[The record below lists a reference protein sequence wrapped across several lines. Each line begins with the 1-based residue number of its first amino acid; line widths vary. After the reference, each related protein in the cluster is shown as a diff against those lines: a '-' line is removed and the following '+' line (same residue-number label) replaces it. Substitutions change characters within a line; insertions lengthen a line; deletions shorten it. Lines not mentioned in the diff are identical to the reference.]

1 MNKRQEF
8 ENAFADIF
16 QFDNGTEVCE
26 YHVMLHVTSSRLSF
40 DQQLE
45 AILSAY
51 NQLLE
56 GTLQGAQ
63 AVFKRYFLSDAANQA
78 DDVIVAD
85 VTDCA
90 KSIIQQAPLDGTKIA
105 LWVYLMTNVQTGIG
119 KSGLY
124 EVRHGA
130 FRHLWNGSAHNMAAN
145 SEYQTRLLFNE
156 YNMQLIQEGCTL
168 EANCIR
174 TWFFVNDVDLNYGGV
189 VRARNQFFFTQ
200 GLTVNTHFIASTGI
214 GGRQQDPNVLSQM
227 DNYAIAG
234 VKKEQI
240 HYLYASTHLNR
251 TSDYG
256 VSFERGTQVNYAD
269 RRHVFIS
276 GTASINNKGEVVYP
290 KDIIRQ
296 TRRMWENVEALLAE
310 ADCNFNDVAEM
321 VVYLRDT
328 ADYELV
334 RELYE
339 ERFAGKPYVIVHA
352 PVCRP
357 GWLIEM
363 ECMAVKAVVKGYSD
377 MMTSMN
383 LKRLALLLYFTFL
396 PFYFFTSVSA
406 RSIQTINADKA
417 REVAR
422 EQVVWKGRLCPF
434 STFALDFLESVYGRS
449 SYKGLS
455 PEQVVY
461 GWLLRPE
468 VWKDEPMIHIPDAN
482 LRQQLNISGEYA
494 KFSELFDDTLGY
506 KLNTIDS
513 DLPERLRQLA
523 REAPAAVNLDEKVGE
538 IILLTKGE
546 LIQPRPADLEPLPS
560 WRIDLEILWN
570 NTPSWVFLILIV
582 IVIAIL
588 WRVVKS

>member
-1 MNKRQEF
+1 MQDTIQF
-8 ENAFADIF
+8 DNAFAEIF

-26 YHVMLHVTSSRLSF
+26 CHLMIHASSPGLPF
-40 DQQLE
+40 AQQLE
-45 AILSAY
+45 AVMGAY
-51 NQLLE
+51 ERLID
-56 GTLQGAQ
+56 GALKGSV

-105 LWVYLMTNVQTGIG
+105 LWAYLMTNVETSVS

-124 EVRHGA
+124 EVCHGG

-156 YNMQLIQEGCTL
+156 YNMQLIEEGCTL

-234 VKKEQI
+234 VRKEQI

-256 VSFERGTQVNYAD
+256 VSFERGTLVNYRD

-276 GTASINNKGEVVYP
+276 GTASINNKGEVMYP
-290 KDIIRQ
+290 KDIVRQ

-328 ADYELV
+328 ADYAVV
-334 RELYE
+334 RSLFE

-363 ECMAVKAVVKGYSD
+363 ECMAVEAV
-377 MMTSMN
+377 
-383 LKRLALLLYFTFL
+383 
-396 PFYFFTSVSA
+396 
-406 RSIQTINADKA
+406 
-417 REVAR
+417 
-422 EQVVWKGRLCPF
+422 
-434 STFALDFLESVYGRS
+434 
-449 SYKGLS
+449 
-455 PEQVVY
+455 
-461 GWLLRPE
+461 
-468 VWKDEPMIHIPDAN
+468 
-482 LRQQLNISGEYA
+482 
-494 KFSELFDDTLGY
+494 
-506 KLNTIDS
+506 
-513 DLPERLRQLA
+513 DLPTM
-523 REAPAAVNLDEKVGE
+523 P
-538 IILLTKGE
+538 
-546 LIQPRPADLEPLPS
+546 
-560 WRIDLEILWN
+560 
-570 NTPSWVFLILIV
+570 VF
-582 IVIAIL
+582 
-588 WRVVKS
+588 

>member
-1 MNKRQEF
+1 
-8 ENAFADIF
+8 
-16 QFDNGTEVCE
+16 
-26 YHVMLHVTSSRLSF
+26 
-40 DQQLE
+40 
-45 AILSAY
+45 
-51 NQLLE
+51 
-56 GTLQGAQ
+56 
-63 AVFKRYFLSDAANQA
+63 
-78 DDVIVAD
+78 
-85 VTDCA
+85 
-90 KSIIQQAPLDGTKIA
+90 
-105 LWVYLMTNVQTGIG
+105 
-119 KSGLY
+119 
-124 EVRHGA
+124 
-130 FRHLWNGSAHNMAAN
+130 
-145 SEYQTRLLFNE
+145 
-156 YNMQLIQEGCTL
+156 
-168 EANCIR
+168 
-174 TWFFVNDVDLNYGGV
+174 
-189 VRARNQFFFTQ
+189 
-200 GLTVNTHFIASTGI
+200 
-214 GGRQQDPNVLSQM
+214 
-227 DNYAIAG
+227 
-234 VKKEQI
+234 
-240 HYLYASTHLNR
+240 
-251 TSDYG
+251 
-256 VSFERGTQVNYAD
+256 
-269 RRHVFIS
+269 
-276 GTASINNKGEVVYP
+276 
-290 KDIIRQ
+290 
-296 TRRMWENVEALLAE
+296 
-310 ADCNFNDVAEM
+310 
-321 VVYLRDT
+321 
-328 ADYELV
+328 
-334 RELYE
+334 
-339 ERFAGKPYVIVHA
+339 
-352 PVCRP
+352 
-357 GWLIEM
+357 
-363 ECMAVKAVVKGYSD
+363 

-383 LKRLALLLYFTFL
+383 LKRLALLLYFTIL

-434 STFALDFLESVYGRS
+434 STLALDFLESVYGRS

>member
-1 MNKRQEF
+1 M
-8 ENAFADIF
+8 
-16 QFDNGTEVCE
+16 
-26 YHVMLHVTSSRLSF
+26 
-40 DQQLE
+40 
-45 AILSAY
+45 
-51 NQLLE
+51 
-56 GTLQGAQ
+56 
-63 AVFKRYFLSDAANQA
+63 
-78 DDVIVAD
+78 
-85 VTDCA
+85 
-90 KSIIQQAPLDGTKIA
+90 
-105 LWVYLMTNVQTGIG
+105 
-119 KSGLY
+119 
-124 EVRHGA
+124 
-130 FRHLWNGSAHNMAAN
+130 
-145 SEYQTRLLFNE
+145 
-156 YNMQLIQEGCTL
+156 
-168 EANCIR
+168 
-174 TWFFVNDVDLNYGGV
+174 
-189 VRARNQFFFTQ
+189 
-200 GLTVNTHFIASTGI
+200 
-214 GGRQQDPNVLSQM
+214 
-227 DNYAIAG
+227 
-234 VKKEQI
+234 
-240 HYLYASTHLNR
+240 
-251 TSDYG
+251 
-256 VSFERGTQVNYAD
+256 
-269 RRHVFIS
+269 
-276 GTASINNKGEVVYP
+276 
-290 KDIIRQ
+290 
-296 TRRMWENVEALLAE
+296 
-310 ADCNFNDVAEM
+310 
-321 VVYLRDT
+321 
-328 ADYELV
+328 
-334 RELYE
+334 
-339 ERFAGKPYVIVHA
+339 
-352 PVCRP
+352 
-357 GWLIEM
+357 
-363 ECMAVKAVVKGYSD
+363 
-377 MMTSMN
+377 
-383 LKRLALLLYFTFL
+383 KRLALLLYFTFL

-570 NTPSWVFLILIV
+570 NTPSWVLLILIV